1 MKTTD
6 QEYAEF
12 CLKDAAREVSKGLLI
27 YAVLLGTFWLT
38 IG

>member
-1 MKTTD
+1 MKD
-6 QEYAEF
+6 EMAEWSRWCF
-12 CLKDAAREVSKGLLI
+12 KELFTMTLQALGI